1 MSTSANRADKPLLVF
16 DGDCAFCRSW
26 VDYCKRLT
34 GDRILYEPYQEASSR
49 FPHIAAEEFA
59 RAVKLVLPDGEVR
72 SGAYAAFSVLASVPG
87 RSGLLRTYEHFP
99 GFAALA
105 ERAYGVVARY
115 RSFFYRMTN
124 FLWGIPLEPETF
136 RISGWLFIRFL
147 GAIYLIAFVSFGV
160 QASGLIGS
168 HGILPAADFLRAA
181 REYFGVTRLWS
192 VPTLFWVN
200 HSDAFITAD
209 WIAGIS
215 ISGLVLLGVNWRA
228 LRVLLFLL
236 YLSIV
241 TAGQVFMSYQ
251 WDALLLEIGFLA
263 VFLGSSP
270 VIAWL
275 FRWLLCRLMFLSGA
289 VKLAS
294 GDPNWR
300 SFTALPVHYETQ
312 PLPTPLAW
320 YVFQFP
326 GWFHRMAVGVVF
338 FVELLV
344 PLLVLAPRRL
354 RHFAA
359 GAIILLQV
367 LIFLTGNYAFFNLLT
382 SALCVF
388 LLEDSLL
395 SRNLPEKIV
404 QRLARASVLESR
416 WRPAAYKIFAT
427 FVLLVSG
434 FEMAGELA
442 GVRWGPVEAVIRAIG
457 PFEIINTY
465 GLFANM
471 TTTRPE
477 IIVEG
482 SNDGVTW
489 LPYEFKYKPG
499 ELARRPSF
507 VEPHQPRLDWQMWF
521 AALGDYH
528 SDSWTIHF
536 LAHLLQGTPEVLA
549 LIGKNPFANAP
560 PRYVRALVYEYRFTS
575 PEEKKATG
583 HWWRRELK
591 GTYVPALALRNQ

>member
-115 RSFFYRMTN
+115 RSFFYQMTN

-181 REYFGVTRLWS
+181 REYFGVARLWS

-270 VIAWL
+270 VIARL

-312 PLPTPLAW
+312 PLPTP
-320 YVFQFP
+320 
-326 GWFHRMAVGVVF
+326 
-338 FVELLV
+338 
-344 PLLVLAPRRL
+344 
-354 RHFAA
+354 
-359 GAIILLQV
+359 
-367 LIFLTGNYAFFNLLT
+367 
-382 SALCVF
+382 
-388 LLEDSLL
+388 
-395 SRNLPEKIV
+395 
-404 QRLARASVLESR
+404 R
-416 WRPAAYKIFAT
+416 W
-427 FVLLVSG
+427 S
-434 FEMAGELA
+434 
-442 GVRWGPVEAVIRAIG
+442 GPVPTV
-457 PFEIINTY
+457 
-465 GLFANM
+465 
-471 TTTRPE
+471 
-477 IIVEG
+477 
-482 SNDGVTW
+482 
-489 LPYEFKYKPG
+489 
-499 ELARRPSF
+499 
-507 VEPHQPRLDWQMWF
+507 
-521 AALGDYH
+521 H
-528 SDSWTIHF
+528 SS
-536 LAHLLQGTPEVLA
+536 
-549 LIGKNPFANAP
+549 
-560 PRYVRALVYEYRFTS
+560 S
-575 PEEKKATG
+575 
-583 HWWRRELK
+583 
-591 GTYVPALALRNQ
+591 